1 MLFLYITL
9 NSVLYDLIS
18 YKILNHDNINK
29 IIDSNNKS

>member
-9 NSVLYDLIS
+9 NSILYALIPNQ
-18 YKILNHDNINK
+18 ILNHDNINK